1 MSISVFLADDHA
13 LLRDGLRALLE
24 MHADITVVG
33 TASDGREAVREVL
46 RLKPQVVLMDIAMP
60 DLNGIDATQKIV
72 ERCPDSRV
80 VVLSM
85 HATAEHY
92 HQVQRAG
99 AWGYLLKESAGAKAV
114 EAVRAVAAGRRY
126 FSRSLTEA
134 FDHEQRAT
142 SPLESLSGRERE
154 ILQLVVEG
162 HTSMEIAGIISVSP
176 KTVETY
182 RSRLMQKLKVS
193 DIPALVKFAIQ
204 HGITPLK

>member
-1 MSISVFLADDHA
+1 MSIGVFLADDHA

-24 MHADITVVG
+24 THADIAVVG
-33 TASDGREAVREVL
+33 TAGSGREAVREVL

-60 DLNGIDATQKIV
+60 ELNGIEAMQKIAARWA
-72 ERCPDSRV
+72 EARV

-92 HQVQRAG
+92 HRARRAG
-99 AWGYLLKESAGAKAV
+99 AWGYLLKESTGAQAV
-114 EAVRAVAAGRRY
+114 DAVRAVAAGRRY
-126 FSRSLTEA
+126 FSRQISEA
-134 FDHEQRAT
+134 FDHQEHTA

-162 HTSMEIAGIISVSP
+162 RTSLEIAGIISVSP

-182 RSRLMQKLKVS
+182 RCRLMQKLKVG

>member
-24 MHADITVVG
+24 MHADIVVVG
-33 TASDGREAVREVL
+33 SASSGREAVRAVL

-60 DLNGIDATQKIV
+60 GLNGIEAMQKIA
-72 ERCPDSRV
+72 ERCPESRV

-85 HATAEHY
+85 YATAEHY
-92 HQVQRAG
+92 HRARRAG
-99 AWGYLLKESAGAKAV
+99 AWGYLLKESAGAEAV
-114 EAVRAVAAGRRY
+114 DAVRAVAVGRHY
-126 FSRSLTEA
+126 FSRKLTDA
-134 FDHEQRAT
+134 FGHKEHAA

-162 HTSMEIAGIISVSP
+162 RTSLDIASIISVSP

-182 RSRLMQKLKVS
+182 RSRLMQKLKVG